1 MLIKNAPKEGG
12 QSRRAGE
19 TLRVYECHNLCP
31 SDEAG
36 GDATDRGR
44 GGDVLRAVGVPRQ
57 ILAGGWKPLCAAS
70 CAPLR
75 EVAVYRGNEIG
86 VYDVASA
93 KMDVIGSTARAPMCA
108 TFGAGGDSLTVMA
121 QDGVYLAR
129 RREEREENGESD
141 ESGESGE
148 SVTAWEM
155 LRMDSTVWPAIAV
168 MAETAG
174 EVSVTLPSRTLSREY
189 TSGEPLAAADERVIA
204 ADIRRA
210 YDEVTD
216 SAAAAGA
223 LCAPCIARCR
233 ITDAVG
239 NTLYMTPPVLLNVD
253 TDDPFA
259 EAIAYDSADRKTIA
273 AKTLKVALYRPRIV
287 VGGSAAPLLQRLAV
301 RMTLEMTPQFSPIRS
316 GSVSVR
322 ASFGRTPGADYM
334 RVSVCNLEGLSA
346 TRPAGS
352 RRRVLDSLSRFDRQA
367 YTAAVIAHPLTQG
380 AWARTV
386 EVGEDVEPQTFAPRL
401 SALSGGFIA
410 SMSAQASGA
419 TLWGGVQPIRFGG
432 YSPVDYAAALQ
443 DKAWSG
449 RVRVTFADGHRDV
462 VWRGGG
468 STDAP
473 VRLNPLLS
481 YPHSAATSIEIDLD
495 IDGAHYHYKTDIEA
509 ITSGEYACAV
519 DSGIRAVTPTPS
531 ADSGDDDT
539 PSGDAVE
546 SLTEGLLVATQP
558 GSIVARCRTTL
569 PGAVRAIVA
578 ANASGGAWDYG
589 RTRFYGIS
597 GDGIRIVTVGEGLR
611 SISTSLVSAATVA
624 TPRCVCRGDDA
635 VYALCQG
642 YIAALRGNRIEVL
655 TTDIPLRGKAILW
668 LPRRRALA
676 VFADDADTQI
686 YCADHGYDRYTT
698 DALTVSEVLGNGDSA
713 LVATSSGALLD
724 IDRLADPVAS
734 TSVRWTACADS
745 GNVAG
750 RTLRSL
756 TWDIDAQEVDG
767 DMSAGRMCLSPR
779 RLLLSRVSYT
789 GAMRTPLTVAAPAR
803 RVTSLWLSIDAG
815 ISADGRIRAPRYQM
829 I

>member
-1 MLIKNAPKEGG
+1 MTMLIKNARKEAG
-12 QSRRAGE
+12 QSRRGGE

-31 SDEAG
+31 SEEAG
-36 GDATDRGR
+36 GDESDRRR
-44 GGDVLRAVGVPRQ
+44 GADVLRAVGVPRQ

-70 CAPLR
+70 SAPLR
-75 EVAVYRGNEIG
+75 EIAVCRGNEIG

-93 KMDVIGSTARAPMCA
+93 ELSVIGSTARAPMCA
-108 TFGAGGDSLTVMA
+108 TFDDGGDRLTVMA

-129 RREEREENGESD
+129 RREETEERGESD
-141 ESGESGE
+141 AT
-148 SVTAWEM
+148 TASDETPWEM
-155 LRMDSTVWPAIAV
+155 LRMDSTVWPAISV
-168 MAETAG
+168 LAEAAG
-174 EVSVTLPSRTLSREY
+174 EVSVTLPSRELSREY
-189 TSGEPLAAADERVIA
+189 TSGIPLASVDERVIA

-210 YDEVTD
+210 CDEVSD

-233 ITDAVG
+233 ITDADG

-253 TDDPFA
+253 AEDPFA
-259 EAIAYDSADRKTIA
+259 ETIAYDSADRKTLA
-273 AKTLKVALYRPRIV
+273 EKTLKVALYRPRIV
-287 VGGSAAPLLQRLAV
+287 VGAGAAPLLQHLAV
-301 RMTLEMTPQFSPIRS
+301 RMTLEKTPQFLPIRS

-322 ASFGRTPGADYM
+322 ASFGRTPGAGYM

-346 TRPAGS
+346 SRPAGS

-367 YTAAVIAHPLTQG
+367 HTAAVIAHPLSRG
-380 AWARTV
+380 AWSRTV
-386 EVGEDVEPQTFAPRL
+386 EIGEGIEQQTYAPRL

-419 TLWGGVQPIRFGG
+419 TLWGGVQPVRFGG
-432 YSPVDYAAALQ
+432 YSLADYAAALQ
-443 DKAWSG
+443 DIAWSG

-468 STDAP
+468 STGAP
-473 VRLNPLLS
+473 VRLTPLLS
-481 YPHSAATSIEIDLD
+481 YPHPAATSIEIDLE
-495 IDGAHYHYKTDIEA
+495 IAGTHYHHKTDIEA
-509 ITSGEYACAV
+509 IASGEYSCAV
-519 DSGIRAVTPTPS
+519 DSGMRAVTPSPS

-546 SLTEGLLVATQP
+546 PLAEGLLVATQP

-569 PGAVRAIVA
+569 PGAVRAVIA
-578 ANASGGAWDYG
+578 ANAAGGAWDYG
-589 RTRFYGIS
+589 RTRFYGVS
-597 GDGIRIVTVGEGLR
+597 GDGIRVVTVGEGF
-611 SISTSLVSAATVA
+611 SGISTSLVSAATVA

-642 YIAALRGNRIEVL
+642 YIAALRGNRVEVL

-668 LPRRRALA
+668 MPRRRALA
-676 VFADDADTQI
+676 VFADEADTQV
-686 YCADHGYDRYTT
+686 YCADYGYDRYTT
-698 DALTVSEVLGNGDSA
+698 DPLAVSEVLGNGDCA
-713 LVATSSGALLD
+713 LVSTASGILLD
-724 IDRLADPVAS
+724 IDRLDAPVVS

-767 DMSAGRMCLSPR
+767 DMSAGRMYMSPR

-815 ISADGRIRAPRYQM
+815 ISADGRISAPRYQM
-829 I
+829 L